1 MQTSCP
7 WYQLTFLGVLQMRI
21 DKVQIWVDAE
31 MTFESALPREV
42 TDCEGNILE
51 LGDYNIPSLGEMIF
65 AANALNQ
72 QQLREIMFAGFTLQD
87 IAVGKQPFTS
97 KAQLSDTIL
106 TRTDEQFA
114 TAAGERA
121 GAAVKL
127 MVESSIT
134 RHQIE
139 FTANPPEV
147 TVDPMINVTKKASCK
162 EIPCFGKD
170 TSCRIIDDWTDAVE
184 HDGVANKSFYNLV
197 PPDVRPT
204 GAGARDRIR
213 IDHTTPNEYLRYDSI
228 SWPSFCNQS
237 ATFSM
242 WIETDT
248 VNGVALLSRY
258 QVPDSQ
264 NISDLQWALF
274 AHGYGLQVKG
284 LKGITGVELS
294 HVLPASFLKAS
305 PKEPLEKMKYG
316 MQRHVTFVFDA
327 ANDETK
333 TYLDGSLLGTT
344 THAFGTLANLDCN
357 LNQETAYTGLGHLA
371 PGTKGVKG
379 LVQDWRY
386 YRGHV
391 LSKDEI
397 YKIAVDTSG
406 PARRS
411 CKHDDEGSDSAW
423 TDVYG
428 HDCSWYYLQKKK
440 SSGVCAT
447 EEVQRQCP
455 VACGKLLPC
464 FERHLFPSHFYLYD
478 RIVKFEDARQIQG
491 AGLICPRKGVD
502 LVARCRSN
510 LKNPDRSPAPGAS
523 GSLIPADGSPYRD
536 SYMDINIT
544 DCDRLEYVLDPY
556 CAFTPLKVDAV
567 EKRRRAGTTFND
579 ESTDESLPVV
589 GGRRGDHAGS
599 VLARPV
605 SSEKEWARE
614 THKEIMDTGGY
625 GAGWT
630 IEFWVKIDSRT
641 RIPETNEV
649 LVVCVLLLLPFFL
662 L

>member
-106 TRTDEQFA
+106 TRTDKEFA

-121 GAAVKL
+121 GAAVNL